1 MSDCKCQSVKIYDG
15 KHRCMKCFK
24 EFMPFIK
31 KRLYKPPTWKD
42 EHGVTHY
49 PKPLYEPDVIYD
61 EASGIDDS
69 IWRVKPSP
77 TMRAGKRPL

>member
-1 MSDCKCQSVKIYDG
+1 
-15 KHRCMKCFK
+15 MKCFK

-49 PKPLYEPDVIYD
+49 PKPLYEPDVKISTRRSD
-61 EASGIDDS
+61 NLPLG
-69 IWRVKPSP
+69 VKPNES
-77 TMRAGKRPL
+77 